1 MRKILMFALMCLFI
15 PAASAADDGGAV
27 TMGQT
32 IRRALESYPEV
43 QGKLHAFGAS
53 RHDLEGSYSGYRPKL
68 DVYAGV
74 GRYNLDGDGYRYTLN
89 NMYNHDYDGFSAV
102 ATQPVYDGNLTN
114 SSVKRYKYA
123 KNMRYFDLLSTME
136 QVSYTAFRSHQDV
149 VRYRELTAL
158 AKENLARH
166 EEVLEKVRKRTQ
178 AGVDS
183 SVNYDTAYGR
193 VALAKVNLIT
203 EESNLHDAETQYMR
217 IVGVAP
223 SAELEDHMIEIALPA
238 LPQESR
244 KAALAGNYQLI
255 SYAENAESMRH
266 VVGEQAS
273 RMRPKVD
280 VRAGTYL
287 NHDEDGT
294 EGRKDKAFIE
304 LVLHWNLYNGGLD
317 KENIKKAVEQY
328 KESEELHNKLERDV
342 VQSVLIAYND
352 IKNIEAQMPNLEA
365 HMKAADVTRAAYTK
379 QFEAGR
385 RSLFDLLDSE
395 NEYFQAKMSYANAQ
409 YNLKNMKAE
418 YLAATGTLLSHFS
431 IEVPAI
437 PSLSEAKIDMDKVV
451 AELAKRQNDEAR

>member
-1 MRKILMFALMCLFI
+1 MQELGHDANVTDSFKIWMQDGNLPQKSETLTI
-15 PAASAADDGGAV
+15 NISGTNDKPTIGVAAGTSDSAAADVIEGNIDPSDVDEAEATGTLTFSDIDLGDTVKV
-27 TMGQT
+27 TKL
-32 IRRALESYPEV
+32 ALNDADFITVSYTH
-43 QGKLHAFGAS
+43 L
-53 RHDLEGSYSGYRPKL
+53 YRPKL

-328 KESEELHNKLERDV
+328 KESEELYNKLERDV

-409 YNLKNMKAE
+409 
-418 YLAATGTLLSHFS
+418 
-431 IEVPAI
+431 I
-437 PSLSEAKIDMDKVV
+437 
-451 AELAKRQNDEAR
+451 